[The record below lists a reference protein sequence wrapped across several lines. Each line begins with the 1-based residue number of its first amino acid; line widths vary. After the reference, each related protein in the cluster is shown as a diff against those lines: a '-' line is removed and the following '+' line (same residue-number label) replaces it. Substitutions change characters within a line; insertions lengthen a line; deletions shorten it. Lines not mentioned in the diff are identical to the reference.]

1 MFKRFAG
8 PVSEGKWSNIDDA
21 PNKEES
27 AVNAAKEKKE
37 EIKSELRA
45 LQITKEIFID
55 MGKDTSDIDR
65 SIEEKYKVLKDLSR
79 IEKLGSMA
87 TSGSSHETEES
98 TPPEESV
105 DEASSEEPAE
115 EEPVAETKPYVG
127 RHETKETPEETRP
140 RETDPVLDGFATGS
154 DVEPKAEPAETS
166 GAIDE
171 KPAEETSGEPEEPAS
186 GDSGEPAHE
195 EPGESAPEE
204 HSEETGEGEEHS
216 EEAGEGEEEDKSE
229 KRKEKIKKILN
240 KPVVR
245 SAIMVALL
253 MTAIF
258 VGTKAY
264 QNGGL
269 FKKKNNLGPVPGNTA
284 VQSLDEVQG
293 FANVETEEGEQ
304 EYGPYEGVYENG
316 VRYNYSKYVE
326 ANAKKDSDKLIL
338 EHHRFSTDR
347 SYLYDMDESTA
358 QAREEKR
365 QAAIDAAMEVTTDQ
379 PEVLALYVETIFNEK
394 EKEEYHVKDIS
405 AKQLDGLLSDRNV
418 TSAGEWQ
425 NVFLEK
431 LKSIL
436 ENEDTRIVFR
446 TQDKPQD
453 SYYLNWED
461 KNNDGKITPDEVELC
476 KQSNI
481 PRNGEKQFDIY
492 RGGQKVAAV
501 NLSCGL
507 QICTEVGQSDQDVPE
522 IGDTPGT
529 TPTPTPGT
537 TPTPTPGTT
546 PTPTPGTTPTP
557 TPEVITPKNPD
568 NLIRIDENINEDI
581 ADDIGSGEVNPG
593 YNPGVRDEDLTPAP
607 RIGDYYD
614 YDSNTVFM
622 PSPVEPPIQENN
634 QAPVAEVVQPQNP
647 VNDYSENRGGA
658 NANEFSPVQENTA
671 GQERADANEIPI
683 SEAPSQGSQEAEDA
697 LADLGIF

>member
-115 EEPVAETKPYVG
+115 EEP
-127 RHETKETPEETRP
+127 
-140 RETDPVLDGFATGS
+140 
-154 DVEPKAEPAETS
+154 
-166 GAIDE
+166 
-171 KPAEETSGEPEEPAS
+171 AS

-216 EEAGEGEEEDKSE
+216 EETGEGEEEDKSE

-269 FKKKNNLGPVPGNTA
+269 FKKKDNLGPVPGNTA

-338 EHHRFSTDR
+338 EHCRFSTDR

-365 QAAIDAAMEVTTDQ
+365 QATNNAVMEVTTDL
-379 PEVLALYVETIFNEK
+379 PGALALYVETIFNEK

-405 AKQLDGLLSDRNV
+405 SKQLDGLLSDRNV

-425 NVFLEK
+425 NVYLEK

-453 SYYLNWED
+453 SYFLNWED

-481 PRNGEKQFDIY
+481 PRNGEKQFEIY

-537 TPTPTPGTT
+537 TPTPTPE
-546 PTPTPGTTPTP
+546 TTPTP

-671 GQERADANEIPI
+671 GQERADANKIPI
-683 SEAPSQGSQEAEDA
+683 TEAPSQGSQEAEDA
-697 LADLGIF
+697 LADLEIF